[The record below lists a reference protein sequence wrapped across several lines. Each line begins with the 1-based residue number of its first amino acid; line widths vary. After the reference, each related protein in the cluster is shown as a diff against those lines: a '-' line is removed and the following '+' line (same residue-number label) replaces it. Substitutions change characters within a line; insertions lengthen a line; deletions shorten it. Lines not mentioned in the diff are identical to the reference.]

1 MSAYTVN
8 KLYPMKE
15 YILVHI
21 LCTNVGY
28 MVDNLYLQVI
38 SCSVGIPREATG
50 RYYICRYVQLPK
62 LATFVQR
69 LLPFLAII

>member
-28 MVDNLYLQVI
+28 VVDNLYLQVI
-38 SCSVGIPREATG
+38 SREATG

-62 LATFVQR
+62 LATFVR